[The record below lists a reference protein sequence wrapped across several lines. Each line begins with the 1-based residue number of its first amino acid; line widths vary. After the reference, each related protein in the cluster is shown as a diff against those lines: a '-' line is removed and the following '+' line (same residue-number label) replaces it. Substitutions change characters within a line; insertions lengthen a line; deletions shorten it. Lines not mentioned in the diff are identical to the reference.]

1 MHAPLV
7 SNDLDYISAAT
18 HDQPPRHLGTRF
30 NAGGEF
36 LPEPGN
42 TVVSHLVSGS
52 QTEKAIIATRQRF
65 MDMAEASQL
74 AFTPVSSLHM
84 TVFQGIIEFRRALPY
99 WPENMPLDTPI
110 DAMTDY
116 YRDRLSAFPALP
128 AFNMQVT
135 GLRPTGLVMKGATVE
150 DDRIVAVWRDEF
162 AKLFGYRHPDHDTYE
177 FHITLSYIIR
187 WFEPESLPRW
197 QAMLD
202 EELEKLRAAA
212 PVIEM
217 RPPAFCEFKDMN
229 HFKELLVFDKP
240 APVIPIS
247 ETGPRR

>member
-7 SNDLDYISAAT
+7 SKDLEYISAGN
-18 HDQPPRHLGTRF
+18 HDRPPRHLGSRF
-30 NAGGEF
+30 NADGEF

-42 TVVSHLVSGS
+42 TVVCHLVEGS

-65 MDMAEASQL
+65 LDMPEASQL

-110 DAMTDY
+110 NMMTDY

-135 GLRPTGLVMKGATVE
+135 GLRPAGLVMKGATAE
-150 DDRIVAVWRDEF
+150 DDRIVALWRDTF
-162 AKLFGYRHPDHDTYE
+162 ADLFGYRHPDHDTYE
-177 FHITLSYIIR
+177 FHITLSYIIS
-187 WFEPESLPRW
+187 WFAPECLPRW

-217 RPPAFCEFKDMN
+217 RPPAFCEFRDMN
-229 HFKELLVFDKP
+229 HFKELVAFDNP
-240 APVIPIS
+240 
-247 ETGPRR
+247 